1 MISIILIQPLKIR
14 AFELKCTKKVK
25 HENKNDRCSEV
36 SSKTNYNPKT
46 FCRTRAFICK
56 ELNPKQARSVS
67 YPPIRQSL
75 VSLNCIFYGVT
86 SQLKPTFQQIAETA
100 PEGWIVISPVD
111 SATSPSKF

>member
-1 MISIILIQPLKIR
+1 M
-14 AFELKCTKKVK
+14 
-25 HENKNDRCSEV
+25 
-36 SSKTNYNPKT
+36 SSKPNYNPKT

-111 SATSPSKF
+111 SATSPLSFDQLVLGP